1 MKEVFREDNIQAVK
15 IKDIDSKVES
25 LFGKYNCLE
34 DFNKFKNLLDT
45 NTISYTE
52 IDNFLSAIMKFSDD
66 DRNILM
72 SLWSERANSV

>member
-25 LFGKYNCLE
+25 LFEKYNCLE
-34 DFNKFKNLLDT
+34 DFNKFKNLLD
-45 NTISYTE
+45 NNNISYTE
-52 IDNFLSAIMKFSDD
+52 IDKFLSAIMKFSDD